1 MVASRRQPTHSAV
14 SAQVSHA
21 KAHSLVK
28 KRLFLFLLNAFN
40 IWDNSDFGKPAT
52 GTGFG
57 GFGQQTAFP
66 MLGQPAQATL
76 DPDEAFA
83 ESIYNVSIFG
93 DERDVV
99 VAKWNYL
106 QAMWGTGKA
115 FYAKNL
121 PPVDITPQNFLCR
134 FKAIG
139 YNKIPGKDN
148 KMGFVSLTLKKSDNE
163 VRAQQDQFKSQL
175 HQIFGNKPTI
185 TVNINSIEILG
196 DAKCQVVIYVQEKS
210 QISNEV
216 KRISAIEVANF
227 LSQPMAKTQLTNLGA
242 DEVIPLVSP
251 DEDQLKEYLDKPP
264 KGIDPRMWNQ
274 AKQDNPDPKVFI
286 PVPIIGFSE
295 LKRRI
300 KSQEKETEMHTLY
313 TSKVQKD
320 LEDMKQKN
328 IDAMAKISAHK
339 RKLAELSHTILDV
352 SVAAADK
359 TSNIVSKWNSYDFLQ
374 IIVKQEITRK
384 VGVALSPE
392 EEKIRSKLENMQA
405 LISAPTQYKGLL
417 SELLS
422 QMRVQRNQWNL
433 SNPIDYALEPG

>member
-1 MVASRRQPTHSAV
+1 MSQCKPN
-14 SAQVSHA
+14 
-21 KAHSLVK
+21 KNECLK
-28 KRLFLFLLNAFN
+28 NLG
-40 IWDNSDFGKPAT
+40 FGKPAA
-52 GTGFG
+52 GAGFG
-57 GFGQQTAFP
+57 GFGQQTMFP
-66 MLGQPAQATL
+66 TLGQPVQPNL
-76 DPDEAFA
+76 DPQEAFA

-99 VAKWNYL
+99 IAKWNYL

-148 KMGFVSLTLKKSDNE
+148 KMGFVSLTLKKPENE
-163 VRAQQDQFKSQL
+163 VRAQQEQLKSQL

-185 TVNINSIEILG
+185 TVNIDSIEILS
-196 DAKCQVVIYVQEKS
+196 DARCQVVIYVQERS

-216 KRISAIEVANF
+216 KRISALEVANF
-227 LSQPMAKTQLTNLGA
+227 LNQAMAKTQLANLGA

-286 PVPIIGFSE
+286 PVPIIGFGE

-300 KSQEKETEMHTLY
+300 KCQEKETEMHTLY

-320 LEDMKQKN
+320 LQDMKQKN

-352 SVAAADK
+352 SLPHHDPFENDARK
-359 TSNIVSKWNSYDFLQ
+359 SILIEGESHILLMNIKPLF
-374 IIVKQEITRK
+374 
-384 VGVALSPE
+384 A
-392 EEKIRSKLENMQA
+392 
-405 LISAPTQYKGLL
+405 
-417 SELLS
+417 
-422 QMRVQRNQWNL
+422 
-433 SNPIDYALEPG
+433 